1 MAHDFS
7 AMFIPSQ
14 CAVLTMELQNGVV
27 GESATIGDLAQEVNR
42 VGVISNTARVLASAR
57 KAKATVVH
65 CLAEFNADRKLM
77 RANAPLLRMIAR
89 SDPHLIAGSSEVAL
103 VAELGPEPTD
113 LISSR
118 QHGLTPFPGTDLDQI
133 LSTRSIKTIVAT
145 GVSVNIGI
153 TGLAMVAV
161 DLGYQ
166 VVLVTDAVAGVPHK
180 YSESVIENTLKPLCT
195 CLTTEEV
202 VGYFE
207 GQTRDA

>member
-1 MAHDFS
+1 
-7 AMFIPSQ
+7 
-14 CAVLTMELQNGVV
+14 MELQNGVV

-57 KAKATVVH
+57 KVKATVVH

-118 QHGLTPFPGTDLDQI
+118 QTMNDSGLYLT
-133 LSTRSIKTIVAT
+133 S
-145 GVSVNIGI
+145 
-153 TGLAMVAV
+153 
-161 DLGYQ
+161 
-166 VVLVTDAVAGVPHK
+166 AG
-180 YSESVIENTLKPLCT
+180 
-195 CLTTEEV
+195 
-202 VGYFE
+202 
-207 GQTRDA
+207 